1 MIPVET
7 ITNIIQTQGISS
19 GLCVLIL
26 YLNYHQ
32 TREIMCMKN
41 MIITCLVKR
50 VEHDRSP

>member
-7 ITNIIQTQGISS
+7 ISNIIQTQGISS

-32 TREIMCMKN
+32 NREMLCMKN
-41 MIITCLVKR
+41 MLITMLVKR
-50 VEHDRSP
+50 EDHG